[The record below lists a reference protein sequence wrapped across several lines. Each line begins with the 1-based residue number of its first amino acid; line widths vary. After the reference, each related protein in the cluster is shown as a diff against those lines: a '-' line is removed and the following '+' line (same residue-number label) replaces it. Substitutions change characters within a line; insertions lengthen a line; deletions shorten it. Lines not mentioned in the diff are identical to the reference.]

1 MTRPAFA
8 VAAKRSAVVPRGG
21 AFKAM
26 EVDALAAPVIAECL
40 SSAGVEVDAVDA
52 VIIGNGLYGG
62 GNPARRIALFAGIP
76 EGVSATTLDRQCC
89 SGLDALGHAARLI
102 ATGEAE
108 CVLAGGVESFS
119 RSPIRLKRPFEPG
132 DAPEPYDRPPFS
144 PWPERDPDMADAAAN
159 LAKAGRLSTD
169 RQIEWTCDSH
179 RKALEAQ
186 AAGSLTAEIV
196 PIGETRED
204 AYTRKLSPAVSRR
217 SKRLAGDE
225 ETGVLAATTAVEADA
240 AAFVLVVS
248 ENLAGRLAPDFTV
261 QVRGIAEAGGDPD
274 LPGLAPIDATK
285 RLFERCRIN
294 ASDIAV
300 AEVMEAYAAQAIA
313 CVEGLGLDPA
323 IVNRGG
329 GALARGHPIGAS
341 GAVLAVRLFEELRRE
356 GAGAKGLAT
365 IAAAGGLA
373 TSVLLERLSSR

>member
-1 MTRPAFA
+1 MTRPVF
-8 VAAKRSAVVPRGG
+8 VIAAKRSAVVPRGG

-26 EVDALAAPVIAECL
+26 EVDEMAAPVIADCL
-40 SSAGVEVDAVDA
+40 DAAGVTPGMVDD
-52 VIIGNGLYGG
+52 VIIGNGLYGS
-62 GNPARRIALFAGIP
+62 GNPARRIALLAGIP

-89 SGLDALGHAARLI
+89 SGLDAIGSAARLI

-119 RSPIRLKRPFEPG
+119 RSPIRLKRPLEPG
-132 DAPEPYDRPPFS
+132 NEPEPYDRPPFS
-144 PWPERDPDMADAAAN
+144 PWPERDPDMGDAAAN
-159 LAKAGRLSTD
+159 LAKAWRLSTD

-179 RKALEAQ
+179 RKALEARS
-186 AAGSLTAEIV
+186 AGDLAAEIV
-196 PIGETRED
+196 PINETSED
-204 AYTRKLSPAVSRR
+204 AYTRKLSPAVCRR

-225 ETGVLAATTAVEADA
+225 EAGVLAATTAAEADA
-240 AAFVLVVS
+240 AAFVLVIS
-248 ENLAGRLAPDFTV
+248 EKLAGKLAPDFA
-261 QVRGIAEAGGDPD
+261 VRITGVMTSGGDPG

-285 RLFERCRIN
+285 RLFER
-294 ASDIAV
+294 SGVSVVDIAV

-323 IVNRGG
+323 IVNQGG

-356 GAGAKGLAT
+356 GEGAKGLVT

-373 TSVLLERLSSR
+373 TSVLIERV